1 MQGKLLKA
9 KVLGVFLVV
18 AAAVSVVVAAVSTPL
33 QKQAAPSYPCRTLLA
48 PLLTLKWINNNYDNR
63 PQAFVSVAA
72 LASAE
77 GV

>member
-33 QKQAAPSYPCRTLLA
+33 LKQAAPS
-48 PLLTLKWINNNYDNR
+48 
-63 PQAFVSVAA
+63 
-72 LASAE
+72 SAQQNCWLHS
-77 GV
+77 